1 MDSHFISPCK
11 FVYTYGIFIASRKSY
26 ETCSKLGRKIVI
38 FYNLRNEYNSL
49 WCWMLYRVVLAERYK
64 DCVLFFP
71 HNMDFRG
78 RVYPISPYLS
88 HMGDDVSRSL
98 LKFAKGKLFCE
109 EYHYEK
115 ISLSSRIENIY

>member
-1 MDSHFISPCK
+1 
-11 FVYTYGIFIASRKSY
+11 
-26 ETCSKLGRKIVI
+26 
-38 FYNLRNEYNSL
+38 
-49 WCWMLYRVVLAERYK
+49 MLYRVVLAERYK

-109 EYHYEK
+109 EYHYER
-115 ISLSSRIENIY
+115 ISLSSRMSIKFDDTLNKNGTELSKVFR